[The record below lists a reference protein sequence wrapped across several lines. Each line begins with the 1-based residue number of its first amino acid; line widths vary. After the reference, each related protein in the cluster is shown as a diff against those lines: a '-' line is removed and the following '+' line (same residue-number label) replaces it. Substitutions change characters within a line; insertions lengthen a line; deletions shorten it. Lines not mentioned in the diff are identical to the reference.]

1 MRYPTI
7 LASLS
12 MVAVLG
18 ACAPTTDIVT
28 RTETVDLTFR
38 QSIRANTVEDQAFV
52 LSQLGDQ
59 LVRQSSIGGATP
71 VSDEALVR
79 SIDEMNSQ
87 MDVLTVGLPALLEE
101 QNTALDTLK
110 QRRKSRDIS
119 RAEYNDG
126 VEAIDQSRARIADAL
141 SMTALQA
148 ERAAFNI
155 QAASYRGQPALDGRF
170 DKTAQ
175 LARKAQ
181 SASSTVKPVKAV
193 KSPRPKLTTVT
204 LRSGVLR

>member
-12 MVAVLG
+12 LATVLG

-28 RTETVDLTFR
+28 RTEIVDLTFQ

-52 LSQLGDQ
+52 LSQMGNQ
-59 LVRQSSIGGATP
+59 LVRQSAIDGTAP

-79 SIDEMNSQ
+79 SIDEMSSQ
-87 MDVLTVGLPALLEE
+87 MDVLTVGLPALLAE
-101 QNTALDTLK
+101 QNAALDALK

-155 QAASYRGQPALDGRF
+155 QAAAYQGQPALDGYF

-181 SASSTVKPVKAV
+181 SAGSTVKPVKAV
-193 KSPRPKLTTVT
+193 KAPRPKLTKVT
-204 LRSGVLR
+204 LGSGVLR

>member
-1 MRYPTI
+1 MRYTTI

-18 ACAPTTDIVT
+18 ACAPAPEIVT

-38 QSIRANTVEDQAFV
+38 QSISANAVEDQAFV
-52 LSQLGDQ
+52 LSQMGDQ
-59 LVRQSSIGGATP
+59 LVRQSAIGGVAP
-71 VSDEALVR
+71 ASDDALVR
-79 SIDEMNSQ
+79 SIDDMNSR
-87 MDVLTVGLPALLEE
+87 MEVLTLGLPALLQE
-101 QNTALDTLK
+101 QNAALVALK

-119 RAEYNDG
+119 RAEYKDG
-126 VEAIDQSRARIADAL
+126 VAAIDQSRARIADAL
-141 SMTALQA
+141 SITALQA

-155 QAASYRGQPALDGRF
+155 QAASYQGQPGLDWHL
-170 DKTAQ
+170 DQTAQ

-181 SASSTVKPVKAV
+181 SAGATVKPAKPAKA
-193 KSPRPKLTTVT
+193 PRPKLTTIT